1 MAASL
6 LALGLDPERCSLFVQ
21 SHRPEVTELAW
32 LLTTVTPVSWLERT
46 PTYKEKKRLQPD
58 DVNHGL
64 LTYPVLQAADIVIYK
79 ASLVP
84 VGKDQAAHLELTREI
99 VRAFNSRYGDTFPE
113 PQAVYTEAPTVLGTD
128 GVHKMSKSLG
138 NTIDILASPEV
149 VRKQV
154 MSMVTDTKRILRT
167 DPGRPEVCNV
177 CQLQPAFGDDF
188 ESLWE
193 GERTARTG
201 CVDMKKLLSDRIIEH
216 YAEAREKYADLMDHP
231 ERVNETSPP
240 APSASGRSPRRRWT
254 RSGTRWACA
263 EGAMTASLVPG
274 PRDRRL
280 LSALL
285 ILGVIAVF
293 FFIVSQLSQLFFYFG
308 DIFLTFF
315 LAWLLAFIISPL
327 VSRIVDA
334 IPRLPRAAATILVYV
349 AVVLVL
355 VLIVV
360 VAAGALATSITQF
373 AASIPDIRTNLPTM
387 IAPWQQ
393 WLDSIGL
400 GQIDLLAQAQAALA
414 NLDDIAAALIAP
426 LQAIAVASLSVV
438 GTLLIVFFLSIYMV
452 LDRDDILAFLFRI
465 VPPAYAE
472 EARLLETSVSRSFG
486 GFLRGQALMGAVYF
500 LVALGTNLL
509 LGLPL
514 AALTSVLAG
523 LLQMIPFFGPFISW
537 APPVVV
543 ALVLQP
549 ESALPALILMGA
561 GWIVVMNVLQP
572 RIMQGAVGIHP
583 IVVLGSVLIGS
594 RIAGIP
600 GAIFGIPIAAVVSA
614 FLLEFLHRTSA
625 DRTVAGRAARRL
637 EERDG
642 RPVRI
647 PREPVPGSATD
658 IDELVLDEPDPE
670 PGEAA
675 DPANLRRPDV
685 ATPPP

>member
-1 MAASL
+1 
-6 LALGLDPERCSLFVQ
+6 
-21 SHRPEVTELAW
+21 
-32 LLTTVTPVSWLERT
+32 
-46 PTYKEKKRLQPD
+46 
-58 DVNHGL
+58 
-64 LTYPVLQAADIVIYK
+64 
-79 ASLVP
+79 
-84 VGKDQAAHLELTREI
+84 
-99 VRAFNSRYGDTFPE
+99 
-113 PQAVYTEAPTVLGTD
+113 
-128 GVHKMSKSLG
+128 
-138 NTIDILASPEV
+138 
-149 VRKQV
+149 
-154 MSMVTDTKRILRT
+154 
-167 DPGRPEVCNV
+167 
-177 CQLQPAFGDDF
+177 
-188 ESLWE
+188 
-193 GERTARTG
+193 
-201 CVDMKKLLSDRIIEH
+201 
-216 YAEAREKYADLMDHP
+216 
-231 ERVNETSPP
+231 
-240 APSASGRSPRRRWT
+240 
-254 RSGTRWACA
+254 
-263 EGAMTASLVPG
+263 MTASLVPG

-285 ILGVIAVF
+285 VLAVIAVF
-293 FFIVSQLSQLFFYFG
+293 FFIASQLSQLFFYFG

-355 VLIVV
+355 VLVVV

-373 AASIPDIRTNLPTM
+373 GASIPDIRTNLPTM

-500 LVALGTNLL
+500 LIALGTNLL

-514 AALTSVLAG
+514 PALTSVLSG

-549 ESALPALILMGA
+549 ESALPAVILMGA
-561 GWIVVMNVLQP
+561 GWLVVMNVLQP

-647 PREPVPGSATD
+647 PREPTPGSATD
-658 IDELVLDEPDPE
+658 IDELVLDEPGAESGEPE
-670 PGEAA
+670 
-675 DPANLRRPDV
+675 DPANLRTPDV

>member
-1 MAASL
+1 
-6 LALGLDPERCSLFVQ
+6 
-21 SHRPEVTELAW
+21 
-32 LLTTVTPVSWLERT
+32 
-46 PTYKEKKRLQPD
+46 
-58 DVNHGL
+58 
-64 LTYPVLQAADIVIYK
+64 
-79 ASLVP
+79 
-84 VGKDQAAHLELTREI
+84 
-99 VRAFNSRYGDTFPE
+99 
-113 PQAVYTEAPTVLGTD
+113 
-128 GVHKMSKSLG
+128 
-138 NTIDILASPEV
+138 
-149 VRKQV
+149 
-154 MSMVTDTKRILRT
+154 
-167 DPGRPEVCNV
+167 
-177 CQLQPAFGDDF
+177 
-188 ESLWE
+188 
-193 GERTARTG
+193 
-201 CVDMKKLLSDRIIEH
+201 
-216 YAEAREKYADLMDHP
+216 
-231 ERVNETSPP
+231 
-240 APSASGRSPRRRWT
+240 
-254 RSGTRWACA
+254 
-263 EGAMTASLVPG
+263 MTASLAPG

-293 FFIVSQLSQLFFYFG
+293 FFIVGQLSQLFFYFG

-393 WLDSIGL
+393 WLDSVGL

-486 GFLRGQALMGAVYF
+486 GFLRGQALMGAIYF

-523 LLQMIPFFGPFISW
+523 LLQMIPFFGSFISW

-583 IVVLGSVLIGS
+583 IVVLGSVLIGG

-658 IDELVLDEPDPE
+658 IDELVLDEPDIE
-670 PGEAA
+670 PREPA
-675 DPANLRRPDV
+675 DPADLRTPDV

>member
-1 MAASL
+1 
-6 LALGLDPERCSLFVQ
+6 
-21 SHRPEVTELAW
+21 
-32 LLTTVTPVSWLERT
+32 
-46 PTYKEKKRLQPD
+46 
-58 DVNHGL
+58 
-64 LTYPVLQAADIVIYK
+64 
-79 ASLVP
+79 
-84 VGKDQAAHLELTREI
+84 
-99 VRAFNSRYGDTFPE
+99 
-113 PQAVYTEAPTVLGTD
+113 
-128 GVHKMSKSLG
+128 
-138 NTIDILASPEV
+138 
-149 VRKQV
+149 
-154 MSMVTDTKRILRT
+154 
-167 DPGRPEVCNV
+167 
-177 CQLQPAFGDDF
+177 
-188 ESLWE
+188 
-193 GERTARTG
+193 
-201 CVDMKKLLSDRIIEH
+201 
-216 YAEAREKYADLMDHP
+216 
-231 ERVNETSPP
+231 
-240 APSASGRSPRRRWT
+240 
-254 RSGTRWACA
+254 
-263 EGAMTASLVPG
+263 MTASLFPG

-285 ILGVIAVF
+285 ILGVIAVIF
-293 FFIVSQLSQLFFYFG
+293 TIVSQLSQLFFYFG

-315 LAWLLAFIISPL
+315 LAWLLAFIISPI

-334 IPRLPRAAATILVYV
+334 IPRLPRAAATILVYSG
-349 AVVLVL
+349 VVLVL
-355 VLIVV
+355 VVLVV

-400 GQIDLLAQAQAALA
+400 GQIDLLAQAEAALA
-414 NLDDIAAALIAP
+414 NLDQVAAALIEP

-452 LDRDDILAFLFRI
+452 LDRDAILAFLFRI
-465 VPPAYAE
+465 VPPAYSE

-500 LVALGTNLL
+500 LIALATNLV

-523 LLQMIPFFGPFISW
+523 LLQMIPFFGPFVSW
-537 APPVVV
+537 APPVIV

-583 IVVLGSVLIGS
+583 IVVLGSVLIGG

-647 PREPVPGSATD
+647 PREPTPGTATD
-658 IDELVLDEPDPE
+658 IDELVLDEPDDTAS
-670 PGEAA
+670 EASDRA
-675 DPANLRRPDV
+675 ALRKPDV
-685 ATPPP
+685 AAPPP